1 MPEVRRGG
9 RPSRAASEQLGELI
23 LDAARMFL
31 AHGFGLPASTPWRS
45 NACPAVL
52 SPLPDREALFAAI
65 VHRIIQR

>member
-1 MPEVRRGG
+1 
-9 RPSRAASEQLGELI
+9 LGELI